1 MKKYALPDELI
12 LKYKE
17 LKPAIDKRLKEFA
30 AVSADDYFYE
40 LCFCLCTP
48 QSKARNAFEIQKKL
62 MARDF
67 RNKPFDPTEL
77 LRNPDHYIR
86 FHNQKA
92 KRLLA
97 LREMF
102 FVVEDILISN
112 LTAPEKRLSIN
123 KLVNGIGMKESSHFM
138 RNIGYRNL
146 SILDRHILKHLTK
159 YCVYKEVPKV
169 GSVKQY
175 LEAEK
180 GFFGFSKTVG
190 IPVDELDLLFWSA
203 EAGEILK

>member
-1 MKKYALPDELI
+1 MKKYKLPDELI
-12 LKYKE
+12 IQYKQ

-30 AVSADDYFYE
+30 AVPSDEYFYE

-48 QSKARNAFEIQKKL
+48 QSKARNAFEIQKIL
-62 MARDF
+62 MERDF

-97 LREMF
+97 LRDMYYL
-102 FVVEDILISN
+102 VEAVLNSN
-112 LTAPEKRLSIN
+112 ASDPEKRLSIN

-159 YCVYKEVPKV
+159 YGVYDKVPKV
-169 GSVKQY
+169 GNAKQY

-180 GFFGFSKTVG
+180 RFFVFSAEVG